1 MHPVTN
7 ESNARRG
14 ALIMAYG
21 SPESPDQ
28 IEEYYTHIR
37 RGRPP
42 TEEALAD
49 LVGRYEALGGTSTL
63 RRRTADQVGAIT
75 LSLQQDQPGRWA
87 SALGQKHEAPF
98 VEDGVAHLL
107 DVGVS
112 DIVGLVLAPHY
123 SAASVGQYH
132 DRARAACSAAGIG
145 YAAIHSWWSLDAYRD
160 FMARQLSACL
170 AAMPTNTK
178 VLVTAHSLP
187 LRVLDGD
194 PYVEGLT
201 ASATA
206 IAGAA
211 GLDAARWTLGWQ
223 SAGRTPEPWAG
234 PDVLEQLRTLAE
246 DGHTEGVLVVPQGF
260 TSDHLEVAYDLDIE
274 AARLAG
280 SLGLA
285 FARTAVVNDDRSVM
299 AELAELIHDQVAE
312 SGLPG
317 EALET

>member
-7 ESNARRG
+7 ESDARRG

-87 SALGQKHEAPF
+87 SALGQKHAAPF

-132 DRARAACSAAGIG
+132 DRACGVLSRRHRLRRNPLLVVVGCLSRFHGASAQRLPGRDADEHQGVGDRSLVAAAC
-145 YAAIHSWWSLDAYRD
+145 
-160 FMARQLSACL
+160 
-170 AAMPTNTK
+170 
-178 VLVTAHSLP
+178 
-187 LRVLDGD
+187 
-194 PYVEGLT
+194 
-201 ASATA
+201 
-206 IAGAA
+206 
-211 GLDAARWTLGWQ
+211 
-223 SAGRTPEPWAG
+223 AGR
-234 PDVLEQLRTLAE
+234 
-246 DGHTEGVLVVPQGF
+246 
-260 TSDHLEVAYDLDIE
+260 
-274 AARLAG
+274 
-280 SLGLA
+280 
-285 FARTAVVNDDRSVM
+285 
-299 AELAELIHDQVAE
+299 
-312 SGLPG
+312 
-317 EALET
+317 